1 MKSDQSLTIIMPA
14 YNEEARIGRTLD
26 AYLGFYNATQFPRT
40 EVIVILNGCR
50 DNSAQVA
57 RQFQQQ
63 HPNLRVIDEP
73 RAIGKGGA
81 VMLGFREA
89 KGELIGYVDADN
101 STSPKEFQKLVDAID
116 GGDVIIG
123 SRWIKGAI
131 VHPRQPLSR
140 RVASRIFNLL
150 VRTLFGVA
158 VWDTQCGAKTFRS
171 EVIRAVLPSLGITR
185 WAFDVDVL
193 FQCRRHGYNIREV
206 PTVWSDSSGS
216 RLQVVRASWEMLAA
230 IIRLRLIYS
239 PFRFV
244 VRLYDLTFGPLF
256 HSKTGS

>member
-14 YNEEARIGRTLD
+14 YNEEARIGRTLE
-26 AYLGFYNATQFPRT
+26 AYLAFYNASRFPRT
-40 EVIVILNGCR
+40 EVLVILNGCR
-50 DNSAQVA
+50 DNSAQVVQ
-57 RQFQQQ
+57 QFQQR

-89 KGELIGYVDADN
+89 KGALIGYVDADN
-101 STSPKEFQKLVDAID
+101 STDPEEFQKLVDALNS
-116 GGDVIIG
+116 GDVIIG
-123 SRWIKGAI
+123 SRWIKGA
-131 VHPRQPLSR
+131 VVQPKQPLTR
-140 RVASRIFNLL
+140 RIASRIFNLL

-158 VWDTQCGAKTFRS
+158 VWDTQCGAKVFRG
-171 EVIRAVLPSLGITR
+171 EVVRNVLPSLGITR

-193 FQCRRHGYNIREV
+193 FQCRRHGYRIREV

-216 RLQVVRASWEMLAA
+216 QLRVARASWEMLLA

-239 PFRFV
+239 PLRFV
-244 VRLYDLTFGPLF
+244 VRLYDLTLGHLF
-256 HSKTGS
+256 RPV